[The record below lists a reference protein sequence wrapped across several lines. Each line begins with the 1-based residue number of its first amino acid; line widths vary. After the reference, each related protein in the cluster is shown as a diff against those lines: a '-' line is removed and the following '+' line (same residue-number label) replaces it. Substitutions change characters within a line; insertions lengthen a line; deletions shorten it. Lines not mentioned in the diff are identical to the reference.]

1 MKNIFKKS
9 AEQYLRKLLL
19 QADVIINGDRSWD
32 IQIKNRN
39 FFSRVMLQGSLG
51 LGESFVDGWWDCH
64 SLDQF
69 FFKILHK
76 RLHRKMIVDLSA
88 IFNDLKARLFN
99 FQNRRRAFKV
109 GEHHYDAG
117 NDLFQKMLDENMVY
131 SCGYWKN
138 ADNLDQAQYDKLDL
152 ICRKLKLTRGMRFL
166 DIGCGW
172 GSLLIH
178 AARHYGVEAV
188 GITVSKEQLKL
199 AQQRCSDFP
208 VDIKLKDYREITGQF
223 DAIASVG
230 MFEHVGYKNYTAFFK
245 VIERCL
251 KQNGLFLLQTMASNR
266 SHHTCDPWF
275 DKYIFPNGMLPSI
288 SQMSSAVEDKFVM
301 EDWHNLGVDYDKTLM
316 AWYRNFE
323 AGWSSLK
330 RRYSNRFFR
339 MWKYYL
345 LSLAGA
351 FRARHLQVWQIVL
364 APNENAAEYKSIRC
378 PECILV

>member
-19 QADVIINGDRSWD
+19 QADVIINGDRPWD
-32 IQIKNRN
+32 IQLKNRN
-39 FFSRVMLQGSLG
+39 IYPRVMFQGSLG

-199 AQQRCSDFP
+199 AQQRCADFP

-251 KQNGLFLLQTMASNR
+251 KHNGLFLLQTMASNR
-266 SHHTCDPWF
+266 AHHTCDPWF

-301 EDWHNLGVDYDKTLM
+301 EDWHNLGVDYDKTLL

-330 RRYSNRFFR
+330 SRYSSRFFR

-351 FRARHLQVWQIVL
+351 FRARNLQVWQIVL
-364 APNENAAEYKSIRC
+364 TPNENAAEYKSIRC